1 MVLKRFKHDK
11 TNQQPFVNSR
21 IIHVTKKLLK
31 LKTYWNFFS
40 NLHYSQGGDHP

>member
-21 IIHVTKKLLK
+21 IIHVTKKL
-31 LKTYWNFFS
+31 WNVVS